1 MCVFVWW
8 WGGGGGG
15 RVVLLMTT
23 DSSLKLYQAHGV
35 WPLPTA
41 LKYAVTT
48 YSYHPSCTAL
58 RFI

>member
-1 MCVFVWW
+1 MCVCVCVW
-8 WGGGGGG
+8 WGGGGVGG
-15 RVVLLMTT
+15 GTTMTT
-23 DSSLKLYQAHGV
+23 DSSLKLYQAHDV
-35 WPLPTA
+35 WPIPTA